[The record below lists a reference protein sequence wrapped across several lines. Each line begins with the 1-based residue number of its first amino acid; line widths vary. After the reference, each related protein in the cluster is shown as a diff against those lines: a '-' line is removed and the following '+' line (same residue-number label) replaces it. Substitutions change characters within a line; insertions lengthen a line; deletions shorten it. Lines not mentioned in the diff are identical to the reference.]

1 MNVLGFSDESVLENN
16 TLVMG
21 NLEIE
26 SQKTLIVKN
35 VDIYEE
41 IQKLKVSQNNVVSD
55 LQYQIEQ
62 LKEVIKNLTDLNLN
76 I

>member
-1 MNVLGFSDESVLENN
+1 MNILGYSDESVLENN

-55 LQYQIEQ
+55 LQYQIDQ
-62 LKEVIKNLTDLNLN
+62 LKEVIKNLTDINLHG
-76 I
+76 

>member
-1 MNVLGFSDESVLENN
+1 MNILGYSDESVLENN

-26 SQKTLIVKN
+26 SEKTLIVKN

-62 LKEVIKNLTDLNLN
+62 LKEVIKNLTDINLHG
-76 I
+76 

>member
-1 MNVLGFSDESVLENN
+1 MNILGYSDESVLENN

-26 SQKTLIVKN
+26 SEKTLIVKK
-35 VDIYEE
+35 VDIYQE

-55 LQYQIEQ
+55 LQYQIDQ
-62 LKEVIKNLTDLNLN
+62 LKEVIKNLTDIELHG
-76 I
+76 

>member
-1 MNVLGFSDESVLENN
+1 MNILGYSDESVLENN

-26 SQKTLIVKN
+26 SEKTLIVKK

-55 LQYQIEQ
+55 LQYQIDQ
-62 LKEVIKNLTDLNLN
+62 LKEVIKNLTDIELHG
-76 I
+76 